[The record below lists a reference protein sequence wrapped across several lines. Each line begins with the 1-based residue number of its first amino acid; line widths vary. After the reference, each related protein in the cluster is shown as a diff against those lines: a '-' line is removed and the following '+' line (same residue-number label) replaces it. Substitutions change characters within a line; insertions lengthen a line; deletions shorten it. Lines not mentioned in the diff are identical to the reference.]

1 MTDPLNATTPPRKIP
16 GQPPRE
22 RRKSL
27 GQLVAEL
34 PRLITELIQAEI
46 ASLKAE
52 ISSKLKSVGI
62 GAGLLVGALV
72 VVFYA
77 SLVLVAAGVLG
88 LATVLPAWAAALIV
102 GVALLLI
109 AGLIAGIGIA
119 QLKRGMPPTPSDT
132 IDSIGEDV
140 RAVTGTQKGAS

>member
-1 MTDPLNATTPPRKIP
+1 MADPLDSTTPPRTMP
-16 GQPPRE
+16 GAPRE

-27 GQLVAEL
+27 GQLVADL
-34 PRLITELIQAEI
+34 PRLITELIQAEL
-46 ASLKAE
+46 ASLKSE
-52 ISSKLKSVGI
+52 IARKTKAIGI

-72 VVFYA
+72 VLFYA

-102 GVALLLI
+102 GVALV
-109 AGLIAGIGIA
+109 LIAGIIAGIGVA
-119 QLKRGMPPTPSDT
+119 QLKRGVPPTPSDT